1 MAKCN
6 LGFVKIKPML
16 VSSCQGIMRFEVT
29 YSYGVSQFARVVR
42 FCSVRCLFQAAF
54 QSVVQLFPYSLPSLI
69 GGLGKYRV
77 GKYLH

>member
-16 VSSCQGIMRFEVT
+16 VSGCQGMMRFEVT
-29 YSYGVSQFARVVR
+29 YGVSRFARVVH
-42 FCSVRCLFQAAF
+42 FCSVRCCLFQAAF
-54 QSVVQLFPYSLPSLI
+54 QSVVQLFPYCPPSLI